1 MELRQYFSVFWKWL
15 WLIALSTLIAA
26 GAAYYATS
34 QQPKTYQ
41 SSATL
46 LVGQSFQNI
55 NPNPGDL
62 STSTQLAQTY
72 VQILKTTA
80 VLQGAI
86 DATGIRMSPDTLG
99 DRVSASLIP
108 GTQLIELRV
117 TDTDPQRT
125 QVLANELAHQLT
137 LQGPAAQAREVEQ
150 QREFLQGQ
158 IDELRGK
165 IQDAQ
170 NSVGTL
176 QQEIQV
182 STSARDIQDKQD
194 QITSLQSQINT
205 WRQSFSNLLNLL
217 SPRTPNYV
225 SVLDPAKVPTTPIG
239 PNIGLNVLLAGL
251 IGFILATA
259 TAFLFE
265 YLDDTIKTSDDVERA
280 LGLTTVGLIAP
291 ISSKKGSRLVTM
303 NEPRSLITEAYRVLR
318 TNIQF
323 AGLDKPVSKILVTSA
338 GPTEGK
344 SVTAA
349 NLAIVM
355 AQAGFKTVLI
365 DGDLRK
371 PSQHRLF
378 EVANDFGLT
387 NCLLSH
393 STPDGFLRPTRVEGL
408 KLLTTGALPPNPAE
422 ILGSASMLALL
433 DKLESEYQIIV
444 LDSPPILPVADAA
457 ILTRHTDGVLLVIDA
472 NRTRREA
479 PRRAMNIISNAG
491 GRIIG
496 VVLNRV
502 NPRGSGYAYY
512 YRQYSS
518 QSDQPSPSR
527 EGVGAEQGGS
537 SGRRVGLFT
546 RR

>member
-15 WLIALSTLIAA
+15 WMIVLSTLVAA

-41 SSATL
+41 ASATL
-46 LVGQSFQNI
+46 IVGQSFQNI

-72 VQILKTTA
+72 VQILKTDA

-86 DATGIRMSPDTLG
+86 DETGIRMSPESLG
-99 DRVSASLIP
+99 ERVSASLIP

-150 QREFLQGQ
+150 QRAFLQGQ

-170 NSVGTL
+170 GSIESL
-176 QQEIQV
+176 QQAVQV

-194 QITSLQSQINT
+194 QIDSLQGQINT
-205 WRQSFSNLLNLL
+205 WRDSFSNLLGLL

-251 IGFILATA
+251 IGFILSTA
-259 TAFLFE
+259 MAFLFE
-265 YLDDTIKTSDDVERA
+265 YLDDTIKSSDDVERS
-280 LGLTTVGLIAP
+280 LNLTTVGLIAP
-291 ISSKKGSRLVTM
+291 ISNKKASRLVTLS
-303 NEPRSLITEAYRVLR
+303 EPRSLITEAYRVLR

-323 AGLDKPVSKILVTSA
+323 AGLDKPISKILITSA

-349 NLAIVM
+349 NLSIVM

-393 STPDGFLRPTRVEGL
+393 ANPDGFLRQTRVEGL

-422 ILGSASMLALL
+422 ILGSASMQALL
-433 DKLESEYQIIV
+433 DKLGSDYQVIV
-444 LDSPPILPVADAA
+444 IDSPPILPVADAA

-472 NRTRREA
+472 NRTRPDA
-479 PRRAMNIISNAG
+479 PRRAINVITNAG

-502 NPRGSGYAYY
+502 NPRGGGYAYY
-512 YRQYSS
+512 YRQYYAQNEKGKSS
-518 QSDQPSPSR
+518 RDDVGTEQSGTP
-527 EGVGAEQGGS
+527 A
-537 SGRRVGLFT
+537 RRAGLFS